1 MQLARESRMRLL
13 LHAAGALAFGG
24 WSLLAW
30 ESRREGEGAAIL
42 PILLAI
48 IALAWLALGT
58 AWWAARHLRRVE
70 VLRALWLWGVLFRV
84 AGFLGAPILEDDWAR
99 YLWDGRE
106 FALTGNPYGKPPA
119 AYFGDA
125 IVPGEFRR
133 VLDEINHPQL
143 PTIYGP
149 GCQLAF
155 VASYLIAPAR
165 LWPLKLILL
174 SADLLVVALLLRFVS
189 PRAVL
194 LYAWCP
200 LVVQETAF
208 TAHPDV
214 LWVLAVI
221 AAMHALESERAAR
234 AAICCGL
241 AVTTKIFALLL
252 VPFFLVRLAWKYSVL
267 AAATTIAIYLPFW
280 LRGNTADLAGLR
292 AMGGDWQFN
301 ATIFATI
308 ANASNGVVARVIT
321 LTAFA
326 AIWLW
331 LFICWQRNTIA
342 STPRGD
348 LVLGVFFLL
357 SAVVNPW
364 YLVGLAP
371 FVALRPSA
379 WGVAALAAVS
389 LSYVHGLNI
398 NEPTLAPYEHPTWV
412 RPTEAGMVLLG
423 VALGV
428 ASRLGLFATTKRD
441 RD

>member
-13 LHAAGALAFGG
+13 VHAAGALAFAG
-24 WSLLAW
+24 WILLAW
-30 ESRREGEGAAIL
+30 ESRRQDAAIL
-42 PILLAI
+42 PILLPIMAV
-48 IALAWLALGT
+48 AWLALGL
-58 AWWAARHLRRVE
+58 AWWAARHLRRGE

-106 FALTGNPYGKPPA
+106 FALTGNPYGTAPA
-119 AYFGDA
+119 AHFGDA
-125 IVPGEFRR
+125 SVPEEFRR

-165 LWPLKLILL
+165 LWPLKLILIA
-174 SADLLVVALLLRFVS
+174 ADLLVVAVLLRLIS
-189 PRAVL
+189 PRSAL

-214 LWVLAVI
+214 FWVLAII
-221 AAMHALESERAAR
+221 AAMHALESKRAAR
-234 AAICCGL
+234 AAIFCGL
-241 AVTTKIFALLL
+241 AIATKIFALLL
-252 VPFFLVRLAWKYSVL
+252 VPFFLVRLAWKYCVL

-280 LRGNTADLAGLR
+280 LRGNAADFAGLR

-301 ATIFATI
+301 ATIFAAI
-308 ANASNGVVARVIT
+308 ANVSNSEAARMIT
-321 LTAFA
+321 LAAFA
-326 AIWLW
+326 MIWLW
-331 LFICWQRNTIA
+331 LLSRWHRDATA

-364 YLVGLAP
+364 YLVALAP

-428 ASRLGLFATTKRD
+428 ASRLGFFATTKRD
-441 RD
+441 GD